1 MQAAWLSECMKEG
14 HEWRGRAAVAG
25 AYGRCWAQ
33 KRQFFSKMEIR
44 KYGDL
49 ALFTKSVEQALAIGE
64 ATRYHK
70 IYHGGTFTLN
80 TPAGRR
86 LFGRSFK
93 EATLNLFLF
102 LHRLICLFPF
112 DLAL

>member
-1 MQAAWLSECMKEG
+1 MKAAWLSECMKEG

-64 ATRYHK
+64 A
-70 IYHGGTFTLN
+70 ITLSQDISRWN
-80 TPAGRR
+80 IHVKHAGRPTVVW
-86 LFGRSFK
+86 S
-93 EATLNLFLF
+93 EFLKRPTSTCF
-102 LHRLICLFPF
+102 FSCTG
-112 DLAL
+112 